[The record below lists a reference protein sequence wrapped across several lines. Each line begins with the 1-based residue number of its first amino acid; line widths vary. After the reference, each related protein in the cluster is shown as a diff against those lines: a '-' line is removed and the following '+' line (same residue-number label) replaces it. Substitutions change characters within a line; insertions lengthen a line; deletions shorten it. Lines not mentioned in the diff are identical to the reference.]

1 MSTTRT
7 WGAEVARAAAS
18 QNKKGSR
25 TKTKG
30 FNMRVVAVC
39 GMGIGTSVMLKMN
52 IETALGNLGVDDIDV
67 EAADIST
74 AKGAASGA
82 DLVLTSDELADQLGD
97 VDVPVVVVDNFF
109 DLAEITEKLE
119 AQLD

>member
-1 MSTTRT
+1 
-7 WGAEVARAAAS
+7 
-18 QNKKGSR
+18 
-25 TKTKG
+25 
-30 FNMRVVAVC
+30 MRVVAVC